1 MSGPSII
8 QVTAREGRALADR
21 LYSRAI
27 SRFSPDDTEA
37 RRRDL
42 RFASKLLR
50 VLLRDYGDRELI
62 EIDMG

>member
-8 QVTAREGRALADR
+8 SVTAREGRALADR

-27 SRFSPDDTEA
+27 SRFSPEA

-62 EIDMG
+62 EVDMG